1 MSTPDQPNS
10 SSVEAG
16 VDAHLPSS
24 VDALFDGAVEIEQA
38 LQGYR
43 YNVDSVLLS
52 AFAHRVVGD
61 DVLDVGAGAGVVG
74 LALAHLA
81 PTRQVLLV
89 ERQASLASWC
99 QRNIDRNGLRTR
111 CSVEETDIRELR
123 GRTQHFDG
131 AVMNPPYFRP
141 GAGRQSPIGE
151 RALARHQVHG
161 ALDALVAATARHL
174 YSWAPLCA
182 VYPAE
187 GTGELMD
194 ALFQVGRRSIQLQPI
209 LPYPESEA
217 RLVLLAARQSKSHS
231 LNLLA
236 PLVLH
241 TEERHYT
248 PEAAVILQTGQW
260 SWDKELKKRR

>member
-1 MSTPDQPNS
+1 MSTPDQPKPS
-10 SSVEAG
+10 PPEAG
-16 VDAHLPSS
+16 VDALPPSS
-24 VDALFDGAVEIEQA
+24 VDALFDGAVQIEQA
-38 LQGYR
+38 LRGYR

-52 AFAHRVVGD
+52 AFAHPIVGENI
-61 DVLDVGAGAGVVG
+61 LDVGASAGVVG

-89 ERQASLASWC
+89 ERQATLATWC
-99 QRNIDRNGLRTR
+99 RRNIDRNALNDR
-111 CSVEETDIRELR
+111 CLVEETDIRELR
-123 GRTQHFDG
+123 GRAQHFDG

-174 YSWAPLCA
+174 YCWAPLCA

-187 GTGELMD
+187 GTGELLD
-194 ALFQVGRRSIQLQPI
+194 ALFQVGRRAIELQPV
-209 LPYPESEA
+209 LPIADHEA
-217 RLVLLAARQSKSHS
+217 RLVLIAARQSKSHS

-241 TEERHYT
+241 TEARDYT
-248 PEAAVILQTGQW
+248 PEAKIILETGHW
-260 SWDKELKKRR
+260 PWNAELKKRR